1 MSRIDGRGLTAPHE
15 LTCDVVVVGSG
26 PAGAGVAA
34 ELGAHGLAVVLVE
47 AGRWFEPAE
56 FPASAF
62 DAMSASYRDMGASV
76 VVGRAPM
83 PFLQGKMVG
92 GSSPVNGAICWRL
105 PEDVHRSW
113 VGADPALGEALPWSV
128 LESVTDA
135 LEERL
140 DVAPTAP
147 EVAGRKNLL
156 MAAGAEALGLEH
168 RPIRRNVSGCRG
180 LGRCMQGCPEGNK
193 LSVDR
198 TLLVDAEATGATILS
213 SVEVGAIVTE
223 RGRAVGVLGRADGGA
238 VVRVSAGRAVVVAAS
253 AVQTPA
259 LLLASGIDQGPVGH
273 HFQGHPGVS
282 MSGRFAD
289 PVRMWEGATQGH
301 EVIGLRHEGLKF
313 EALGFGLDVLAA
325 RLDGVG
331 RGLARQIE
339 DLAHHVDWGVAV
351 RAEAHGRVRVVRGRP
366 RVWYQPTRDD
376 VARFR
381 RGLRVLGEMMLAA
394 GAVEVDPGVR
404 GHRSA
409 ITGVADLVHLET
421 DGPRDPAAFTT
432 AVTHMF
438 GTTRMGSDPATSV
451 VGPDFRHHGVDRL
464 YVADSSVFP
473 TNIGVNPQIP
483 IMALATLC
491 ARNVAGVDL
500 DRAGPRPGDRP
511 LGAPDATDA
520 TDAETDAGRGPSRV
534 PSPAPPCAPS
544 APGGSRAV
552 PLAVAGS
559 QGPMHR
565 PSPPGAP
572 MSSIPTRHLDL
583 DDLMAMSTVELRAIM
598 DRAHPLDPQ
607 AMAGRQYLGA
617 DLSMPRIGQR
627 ILWQTF
633 RKAFVRDEEHG
644 DVRGWNVRM
653 EQRGIHGAQVPRRDR
668 DGQPKAFAHFRVRPA
683 AGIAWPRGW
692 SGAHYFDYTIA
703 GNPLF
708 EGLGFTPVVAVNEGS
723 SDLVLGWEIFRVG
736 GRFVAP
742 PLYWAI
748 RDDGPVDVVA
758 TPRRAPKL

>member
-1 MSRIDGRGLTAPHE
+1 MSRIDGRGLTAAHE

-26 PAGAGVAA
+26 PAGASVAA

-47 AGRWFEPAE
+47 AGPWFEPEE
-56 FPASAF
+56 FPVSAF
-62 DAMSASYRDMGASV
+62 AAMSASYRDMGASV

-113 VGADPALGEALPWSV
+113 VVADPALGEAVPWAV
-128 LESVTDA
+128 LESVTQS

-140 DVAPTAP
+140 GVAPTDPA
-147 EVAGRKNLL
+147 VAGRKNLL
-156 MAAGAEALGLEH
+156 MAAGADALGLEH

-180 LGRCMQGCPEGNK
+180 LGRCLQGCPEGNK

-198 TLLVDAEATGATILS
+198 TLLVDAEATGVTVLS
-213 SVEVGAIVTE
+213 SVEVGAVVTE

-238 VVRVSAGRAVVVAAS
+238 AVRVSAGRAVVVAAS

-351 RAEAHGRVRVVRGRP
+351 RAEARGRVRVVRGRP

-409 ITGVADLVHLET
+409 INGVADLVHLET
-421 DGPRDPAAFTT
+421 HGPRDPAAFTT

-438 GTTRMGSDPATSV
+438 GTTRMGGDPATSV
-451 VGPDFRHHGVDRL
+451 VGPDFRHHAVDRL

-500 DRAGPRPGDRP
+500 DRSAPQHGGRRGDRA
-511 LGAPDATDA
+511 GAPHDDG
-520 TDAETDAGRGPSRV
+520 EGPSLV
-534 PSPAPPCAPS
+534 PSPVPPRAPS
-544 APGGSRAV
+544 APGESRGATRT
-552 PLAVAGS
+552 VAGS
-559 QGPMHR
+559 RDPKGRR

-583 DDLMAMSTVELRAIM
+583 DDLMAMSTVQLRAIM

-617 DLSMPRIGQR
+617 DLSLPKIGQR

-668 DGQPKAFAHFRVRPA
+668 DGRPKAFAHFRVRPA
-683 AGIAWPRGW
+683 AGIASPRGW

-703 GNPLF
+703 GNPLL

-748 RDDGPVDVVA
+748 RDDGPVDEVA
-758 TPRRAPKL
+758 TPRRRPRL